1 MFYGDSGT
9 TPERHRIVME
19 EHSSPWPTSPLVW
32 PQTVTEPL
40 QCLQRDHPLPA
51 KSSQGKMTAT
61 ATEISRN
68 AKTGPLPVAIT
79 DAAGQ
84 LIAESRY
91 LFFSHFDNRK
101 GPVPEMNGH

>member
-1 MFYGDSGT
+1 
-9 TPERHRIVME
+9 
-19 EHSSPWPTSPLVW
+19 
-32 PQTVTEPL
+32 
-40 QCLQRDHPLPA
+40 
-51 KSSQGKMTAT
+51 MTAT